1 MGVHVFISDDG
12 TASGTGPMLFLAD
25 EPKSVLPENP
35 RALVWRYV
43 ATVAEG
49 DSLLAVDGLEAQIA
63 LKTDGYFI
71 ANRLLK

>member
-1 MGVHVFISDDG
+1 MNRN
-12 TASGTGPMLFLAD
+12 P
-25 EPKSVLPENP
+25 LPENP